1 MSARE
6 STPGDARSDVH
17 ALVATLA
24 DTLTEMEAVTPGDK
38 RGDAHTLVETLAN
51 TLAEVEAVTL
61 LDT

>member
-1 MSARE
+1 MSARV
-6 STPGDARSDVH
+6 STLGDARSHAH

-24 DTLTEMEAVTPGDK
+24 ETLAEIEAVTPRDK
-38 RGDAHTLVETLAN
+38 WGDAHTLVEILSN